1 MKVTLNIDEEL
12 LDRVVEFTGAGT
24 KTEAISIALKEV
36 DRRKRLV
43 DVLREGLGATVD
55 ELKNMFVADNELGD
69 AVVAESPG
77 PSAVTGPLPR
87 KPVDYSK
94 IVKKGKG
101 KTNG

>member
-12 LDRVVEFTGAGT
+12 LDRVVEHTGAST

-55 ELKNMFVADNELGD
+55 ELKNMFVADYDGGD
-69 AVVAESPG
+69 VVIAEAPG
-77 PSAVTGPLPR
+77 PEVAATTR
-87 KPVDYSK
+87 KPVTY
-94 IVKKGKG
+94 GKALKNG
-101 KTNG
+101 KAKTNG